1 MKLLSPLHSIA
12 SLIVKTYSTA
22 SSRYPLRTNMVLGG
36 IIAGVGDI
44 VCQRMFPTDKPLST
58 TTTTSSQPQEPEI
71 NYRRTFEMTLI
82 RSFVMAP
89 FLYVY
94 FPFLARLV
102 PGQDFHRVFLRVC
115 ADQAIGSPVSTS
127 LVFAA
132 ACTLQGHP
140 EDTLKRITENLIP
153 TWKTGATYWPIV
165 HSINFKFVPVP
176 HQPLVAHVMSVY
188 WNVILSYYSNS
199 KLGKSISTET
209 FEISSP
215 LEDMSN
221 VATKIKDVNLSV
233 KSTSSISSTSSLTST
248 SSISSNS
255 TRTEH
260 RFPLLAGGLAGALE
274 ISITYPLEYIK
285 TQLQVTSVTNNGSR
299 VSFTG
304 SFDCAKRTIDSYG
317 VFGLYRGFLTN
328 FLGAIPR
335 TALRFATFERI
346 ADYMQGD
353 VKVVSSISS
362 TKKGQKTQR
371 APLTPLQSFTAGLVS
386 GVIEAVIIIV
396 PMTTLQV
403 KLISDLNRDIPQY
416 TRGMVHAISTIVKEE
431 GLSGLYRG
439 ATPTILKIAFNISFR
454 FLMYNELVAFFQK
467 QFEENKRAK
476 ELALS
481 DSTRFSIS
489 SMTAGS
495 IAGAVT
501 VLANQPIDVVKSNMQ
516 SVNGMIRYTSSIDCF
531 QKIWKEEGVKGL
543 YRGLVPRLNRV
554 VLETSLSFTFFE
566 LLSRNLNKVF
576 PEE

>member
-1 MKLLSPLHSIA
+1 MTSPLHAAA
-12 SLIVKTYSTA
+12 SFLIRSYSSA
-22 SSRYPLRTNMVLGG
+22 SGRYPLRTNMVLGG

-44 VCQRMFPTDKPLST
+44 VCQRMFPDNNPST
-58 TTTTSSQPQEPEI
+58 STNTQGPPEI
-71 NYRRTFEMTLI
+71 NYRRTAEMTLI

-102 PGQDFHRVFLRVC
+102 PGQDFHRVLLRVC

-140 EDTLKRITENLIP
+140 EDTYKRISENLVP

-165 HSINFKFVPVP
+165 HSVNFKFVPVA

-199 KLGKSISTET
+199 KLGKE
-209 FEISSP
+209 
-215 LEDMSN
+215 
-221 VATKIKDVNLSV
+221 
-233 KSTSSISSTSSLTST
+233 TSSSTTTAENVPRTTTTNNDLLLRPTTNVVLVSDEVAKTITTTTS
-248 SSISSNS
+248 
-255 TRTEH
+255 RTEH
-260 RFPLLAGGLAGALE
+260 RFPLLAGGLAGAAE

-299 VSFTG
+299 VSFSG
-304 SFDCAKRTIDSYG
+304 SIDCARKTINAYG
-317 VFGLYRGFLTN
+317 VSGLYRGFLTN

-335 TALRFATFERI
+335 TAIRFATFERI
-346 ADYMQGD
+346 ADYMQGENP
-353 VKVVSSISS
+353 SSL
-362 TKKGQKTQR
+362 TTTTRAQR
-371 APLTPLQSFTAGLVS
+371 KPLTPFQSFSAGLIS

-403 KLISDLNRDIPQY
+403 KMISDLNREVPQY
-416 TRGMVHAISTIVKEE
+416 TRGLVHAISSIFKDE

-439 ATPTILKIAFNISFR
+439 ASPTILKIAFNISFR

-467 QFEENKRAK
+467 QMKDNATAK
-476 ELALS
+476 VWALS
-481 DSTRFSIS
+481 DNACFSIS
-489 SMTAGS
+489 SMAAGS

-516 SVNGMIRYTSSIDCF
+516 SVNASMRYTSAIDCL
-531 QKIWKEEGVKGL
+531 QKIAKEEGIQGL

-566 LLSRNLNKVF
+566 ILSRQLNEAF
-576 PEE
+576 PVE

>member
-1 MKLLSPLHSIA
+1 
-12 SLIVKTYSTA
+12 
-22 SSRYPLRTNMVLGG
+22 MVLGG

-58 TTTTSSQPQEPEI
+58 TTTQEPEI

-140 EDTLKRITENLIP
+140 EDTFKRITENLIP

-176 HQPLVAHVMSVY
+176 HQPIVAHVMSVY

-199 KLGKSISTET
+199 KLAKSISTET
-209 FEISSP
+209 FEISA
-215 LEDMSN
+215 
-221 VATKIKDVNLSV
+221 ATRMQDVNLSIQ
-233 KSTSSISSTSSLTST
+233 STASSSLST
-248 SSISSNS
+248 ASSSSSSISSNS

-317 VFGLYRGFLTN
+317 LFGLYRGFLTN

-346 ADYMQGD
+346 ADNMQGD
-353 VKVVSSISS
+353 VKVASSISN
-362 TKKGQKTQR
+362 TKKDQRPQR

-386 GVIEAVIIIV
+386 GIIEAVIIIV

-454 FLMYNELVAFFQK
+454 FLLYNELVAFFQK

-476 ELALS
+476 ELAFS

-566 LLSRNLNKVF
+566 LLSRNLNNIF
-576 PEE
+576 PEDSD

>member
-1 MKLLSPLHSIA
+1 
-12 SLIVKTYSTA
+12 
-22 SSRYPLRTNMVLGG
+22 MVLGG

-44 VCQRMFPTDKPLST
+44 VCQRMFPVEQPTLSSSSSSSNVT
-58 TTTTSSQPQEPEI
+58 TEI
-71 NYRRTFEMTLI
+71 NYRRTAEMTLI

-102 PGQDFHRVFLRVC
+102 PGQDFHRVLLRVC

-140 EDTLKRITENLIP
+140 EDTYKRISENLIP
-153 TWKTGATYWPIV
+153 TWKTGATYWPLV
-165 HSINFKFVPVP
+165 HSINFKFVPVA
-176 HQPLVAHVMSVY
+176 HQPLVAHVMSTY
-188 WNVILSYYSNS
+188 WNVILSYYSNA
-199 KLGKSISTET
+199 KLS
-209 FEISSP
+209 
-215 LEDMSN
+215 
-221 VATKIKDVNLSV
+221 KDVAIM
-233 KSTSSISSTSSLTST
+233 TTTTTTTTTESSLST
-248 SSISSNS
+248 IINDRPIVSVSKNETLSSA
-255 TRTEH
+255 RTEH
-260 RFPLLAGGLAGALE
+260 RFPLIAGGLAGAAE

-299 VSFTG
+299 VSFSG
-304 SFDCAKRTIDSYG
+304 SIDCARKTINSNG

-335 TALRFATFERI
+335 TAIRFATFERI

-353 VKVVSSISS
+353 ENPTTPRS
-362 TKKGQKTQR
+362 QR
-371 APLTPLQSFTAGLVS
+371 KPLTPLQSFSAGLIS

-403 KLISDLNRDIPQY
+403 KLISDLNREVPQY
-416 TRGMVHAISTIVKEE
+416 TRGMMHAISSIVKEE
-431 GLSGLYRG
+431 GLNGLYRG
-439 ATPTILKIAFNISFR
+439 ASPTILKIAFNISFR

-467 QFEENKRAK
+467 QMKENAKAK
-476 ELALS
+476 EWALS
-481 DSTRFSIS
+481 DNASFSVS
-489 SMTAGS
+489 SMAAGS

-516 SVNGMIRYTSSIDCF
+516 SVNASIRYKSSIDCL
-531 QKIWKEEGVKGL
+531 QKIAKEEGVKGL

-566 LLSRNLNKVF
+566 ILSRQLNEFF
-576 PEE
+576 PV